1 MSSDRCTVC
10 SVKKNKTTNFHLT
23 DFSAEEMTS
32 VIEPQPGGALLI
44 SNIQTFYLNHHDP
57 QNGNLIVTRLQ
68 VSRGLTTAEH

>member
-1 MSSDRCTVC
+1 
-10 SVKKNKTTNFHLT
+10 
-23 DFSAEEMTS
+23 MTS